1 MSHSGHMTDP
11 PPAAPSAEPATSTA
25 GSAAG
30 SATSSTVGS
39 PVLEV
44 GAAPATRRAWWAE
57 LLAHREVLMVLARK
71 DFQTRYKRATLGIV
85 WAVAVPLLQGAVM
98 AVVFSR
104 VVSFTTGADFGAYVI
119 GGIMAWSYFAATLS
133 TATSAIV
140 DASSLTDKVWFPRIL
155 LVLVPAMANTVGLVI
170 SFTVLVALLPV
181 LDAGMGLRLALLAP
195 AMALLIAF
203 TMALSLVLSALY
215 VYFRDV
221 KFLVQAA
228 LLVWL
233 YVTPIVYY
241 QDQFDGAGWLDL
253 NPMTGVVELFRIA
266 TVGGDGDWARAV
278 GVTVVT
284 TMLLAVAGVEAH
296 RRHDRLFVDQL

>member
-1 MSHSGHMTDP
+1 MPHSGHMTDSRAAVTP
-11 PPAAPSAEPATSTA
+11 IPAAPSDAPSDA
-25 GSAAG
+25 
-30 SATSSTVGS
+30 
-39 PVLEV
+39 PVLEI
-44 GAAPATRRAWWAE
+44 GPAPASRRDWLAE
-57 LLAHREVLMVLARK
+57 VGAHREVLMVLARK
-71 DFQTRYKRATLGIV
+71 DFQTRYKRASLGIV

-104 VVSFTTGADFGAYVI
+104 VVSFTTGEDFGAYVI
-119 GGIMAWSYFAATLS
+119 GGIMAWSYFAATLA

-170 SFTVLVALLPV
+170 SFTVLVALLPA
-181 LDAGMGLRLALLAP
+181 LGTGLGTRLLLLVP
-195 AMALLIAF
+195 AMALLVAF
-203 TMALSLVLSALY
+203 TMALTLVLSALY

-241 QDQFDGAGWLDL
+241 QEQFDGAGWLDL
-253 NPMTGVVELFRIA
+253 NPMTGVVEVFRMA
-266 TVGGDGDWARAV
+266 TVGGDGDWVRAV
-278 GVTVVT
+278 VVT
-284 TMLLAVAGVEAH
+284 LVSAVLLGLAGIEAH